1 MENTVVAVGD
11 IYNDLAPELERQ
23 GIKALL
29 PTHVTIESFA
39 RTAAVAIAKDNELAN
54 ADRTSVIMALTR
66 CATDGLIPDGREAA
80 LVTYNSKVK
89 GTNGRS
95 DTWVKKAQ
103 YMPMVDGVL
112 KRARQSNQIDVIAGK
127 AVFDGDIFDYW
138 MDENGEH
145 IKYKPKLVGRGAFVL
160 SFAFAKMKTGELIVE
175 VMTKEDVERVRA
187 ASKGSDSGPWKD
199 WYDRM
204 AVKSALHRLA
214 RRLPNASEL
223 MAMLEQGMMM
233 DWQEKEVNTQPVI
246 ENAAESKS
254 QAVLNKLRSRKQE
267 SPAALDMPSEVI
279 EEQPVYTE
287 EQRAKLNGVIEQMG
301 YCQSLTEL
309 KDVANQIAGIGVL
322 PDEERT
328 RATAA
333 YNKRSASIKESMQAQ
348 PANA

>member
-1 MENTVVAVGD
+1 MENTAVAVGD

-39 RTAAVAIAKDNELAN
+39 RTAAVAIAKDNDLAN

-80 LVTYNSKVK
+80 LVTYNTKVK

-95 DTWVKKAQ
+95 DTWIKKAQ

-127 AVFDGDIFDYW
+127 AVFEGDTFDYW

-145 IKYKPKLVGRGAFVL
+145 INYKPKLVGRGTFVL

-204 AVKSALHRLA
+204 AVKSVLHRLA

-223 MAMLEQGMMM
+223 IEMLEQGMVMN
-233 DWQEKEVNTQPVI
+233 WQEQPQQLK
-246 ENAAESKS
+246 APESQQKA
-254 QAVLNKLRSRKQE
+254 QAVLEKIRSQKKTIAPIIIDAETETQHE
-267 SPAALDMPSEVI
+267 DYSHEFSMQCDALDNAEDLA
-279 EEQPVYTE
+279 QWTE
-287 EQRAKLNGVIEQMG
+287 
-301 YCQSLTEL
+301 
-309 KDVANQIAGIGVL
+309 
-322 PDEERT
+322 
-328 RATAA
+328 A
-333 YNKRSASIKESMQAQ
+333 YNNAWQWASTKPKNVQDDIKAHAGSAKKRLAEKDQI
-348 PANA
+348 PV

>member
-1 MENTVVAVGD
+1 MENTAVAVGD

-39 RTAAVAIAKDNELAN
+39 RTAAVAIAKDNDLAN

-80 LVTYNSKVK
+80 LVTYNTKVK

-95 DTWVKKAQ
+95 DTWIKKAQ

-127 AVFDGDIFDYW
+127 AVFEGDTFDYW

-145 IKYKPKLVGRGAFVL
+145 INYKPKLVGRGTFVL

-233 DWQEKEVNTQPVI
+233 DWQEKEVNARPVI
-246 ENAAESKS
+246 ENTAESKS

-267 SPAALDMPSEVI
+267 SPDVVDTQTDSTVEP
-279 EEQPVYTE
+279 PPYTD
-287 EQRAKLNGVIEQMG
+287 EQRAQLDDLVAKMG
-301 YCQSLTEL
+301 YCE
-309 KDVANQIAGIGVL
+309 
-322 PDEERT
+322 
-328 RATAA
+328 
-333 YNKRSASIKESMQAQ
+333 SIKELKEV
-348 PANA
+348 ANGIAAIGTIPDDERQRATEAYHVNQNRIKDAFQQTAPV